1 MKREKIVKKRPVD
14 NKDVLVNRLGS
25 AIKVSRDFKPWS
37 VKRGSS
43 EAEVIDFL
51 CDARDAMDPDANY
64 IMMLLDSHS
73 LEELIVEGLIKVED

>member
-1 MKREKIVKKRPVD
+1 MKREKIVKKRPMD
-14 NKDVLVNRLGS
+14 NNDVLVNRLGS
-25 AIKVSRDFKPWS
+25 NIRVSRDFKPWS
-37 VKRGSS
+37 IGRGLS
-43 EAEVIDFL
+43 EAEVIEFL

>member
-14 NKDVLVNRLGS
+14 NNDVLVNRLGS

-37 VKRGSS
+37 IKRGLS

>member
-14 NKDVLVNRLGS
+14 NNDVLVNRLGS
-25 AIKVSRDFKPWS
+25 SIRVSRDFKPWS
-37 VKRGSS
+37 IGRGLS

-73 LEELIVEGLIKVED
+73 LEELIVEGLIKIED

>member
-14 NKDVLVNRLGS
+14 NNDVLVNRLGS
-25 AIKVSRDFKPWS
+25 NIRVSRDFKPWS
-37 VKRGSS
+37 IGRGLS
-43 EAEVIDFL
+43 EAEVIEFL

>member
-43 EAEVIDFL
+43 EAEVLEFL

-73 LEELIVEGLIKVED
+73 LEELIVEGLIKIVD

>member
-1 MKREKIVKKRPVD
+1 MKRQKIVKKRPVD
-14 NKDVLVNRLGS
+14 NKDALVNRLGS
-25 AIKVSRDFKPWS
+25 TIKVSRDFKPWS
-37 VKRGSS
+37 IKRGLS
-43 EAEVIDFL
+43 EAEVVDFL